1 MNRETL
7 RHPYQALEPLME
19 LLEVAPPKAPPLLF
33 RHGPPPAPSRSWHP
47 PTETVPRVTPRSAGD
62 VPAIVQ
68 SMLDSIQIGAMA
80 VAAGMRVSFAN
91 RAAVRECSR
100 HALLRIEDA
109 RLALLAV
116 PCVDDHARLAR
127 AVEGAHAGQW
137 SLVRLGSGASPLSI
151 AVSPLFPGECSA
163 GPLALLLF
171 GLCQNKEPLTIQ
183 LYAQSCGLTP
193 AETRVLLGLS
203 EGLVP
208 KQIASK
214 HEVLLSTVRTQISS
228 IRDKTG
234 TRRLGDLMQAL
245 VSLPPIM
252 PRT

>member
-1 MNRETL
+1 MEQLQTT
-7 RHPYQALEPLME
+7 HPA
-19 LLEVAPPKAPPLLF
+19 A
-33 RHGPPPAPSRSWHP
+33 RRPPPFRMGAVAAP
-47 PTETVPRVTPRSAGD
+47 TPRSNPAERESKIAQLSTGD

-68 SMLDSIQIGAMA
+68 SILDCIQIGAMA
-80 VAAGMRVSFAN
+80 VGAGMRISFAN

-109 RLALLAV
+109 QVAVLALPGEA
-116 PCVDDHARLAR
+116 DHARMAK
-127 AVEGAHAGQW
+127 AVEGAHAGHW
-137 SLVRLGSGASPLSI
+137 SLVRVGSGAGTQSI
-151 AVSPLFPGECSA
+151 AVFPLVPTERTSGA
-163 GPLALLLF
+163 LALLLF
-171 GLCQNKEPLTIQ
+171 GLNPNQEPLAIQ
-183 LYAQSCGLTP
+183 LYAGSCGLTP

-208 KQIASK
+208 KQIATK

-234 TRRLGDLMQAL
+234 TRHLGDLMQAL
-245 VSLPPIM
+245 VTLPPIM